1 MGDLSLSLPIKY
13 LLKGIAFFLLTLL
26 SSLDR
31 PLQRFLA
38 ESCSLVYVR
47 LTIYLVVFFAS

>member
-31 PLQRFLA
+31 SLQRFLA
-38 ESCSLVYVR
+38 EPCSLVYVR
-47 LTIYLVVFFAS
+47 LTIHLVVFFAS

>member
-13 LLKGIAFFLLTLL
+13 LLKGIAFLLLTLL
-26 SSLDR
+26 SSRAGL
-31 PLQRFLA
+31 LQSLLA
-38 ESCSLVYVR
+38 ESRSLVYVR